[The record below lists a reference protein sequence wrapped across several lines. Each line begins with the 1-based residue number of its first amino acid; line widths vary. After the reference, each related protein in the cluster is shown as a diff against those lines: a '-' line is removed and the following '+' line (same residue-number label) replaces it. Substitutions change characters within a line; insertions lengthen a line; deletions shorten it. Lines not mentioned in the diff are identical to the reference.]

1 VAKWRGAKFSVLASK
16 WKISMMVQ
24 SLVGIDVLRVLGPGK
39 TLIVLVLKLARE
51 LIAQKVQSGKNGR
64 RFEAKFVKRMKRL
77 VDVKCFFV
85 VVEDFTDEVIA
96 GFSECKKLEVK
107 FG

>member
-1 VAKWRGAKFSVLASK
+1 
-16 WKISMMVQ
+16 MMIQ

-39 TLIVLVLKLARE
+39 TLIVLVLELACK
-51 LIAQKVQSGKNGR
+51 LIAQKVQSRNDGR
-64 RFEAKFVKRMKRL
+64 RFESKFVKRVKRL

-96 GFSECKKLEVK
+96 RFSESKKLEVK
-107 FG
+107 F

>member
-1 VAKWRGAKFSVLASK
+1 
-16 WKISMMVQ
+16 MMVQ

-51 LIAQKVQSGKNGR
+51 LIAQKVQSGKNRR

-107 FG
+107 FGLLSFYLLFLPKQPFSC